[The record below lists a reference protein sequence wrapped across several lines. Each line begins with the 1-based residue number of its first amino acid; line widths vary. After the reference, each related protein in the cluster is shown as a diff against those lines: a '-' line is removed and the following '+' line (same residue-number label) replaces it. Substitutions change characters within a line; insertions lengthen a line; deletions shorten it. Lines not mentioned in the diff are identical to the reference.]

1 MSIQERKER
10 EKEKRRQQILV
21 AAKKLFS
28 RKGFNKATMQDI
40 AAEAELSPGT
50 LYSYFKNKDE
60 LFASLSL
67 RILQFLILRV
77 EQASKNG
84 NANPEQQVENLTEAL
99 YDVYKFDPQMIIYLC
114 HLQSSETLE
123 DLSPELL
130 LALRGLLRKSIHA
143 IADILEEGIKNGN
156 IVNKPP
162 TVLADILLA
171 LFSGVILWGASK
183 EIIFKKKDSLKQK
196 LGCAFECFFQGIKK
210 QDIPKDILLMG
221 DTC

>member
-1 MSIQERKER
+1 MSILERKER

-28 RKGFNKATMQDI
+28 RKGFNKATMEDI

-50 LYSYFKNKDE
+50 LYVYFKNKDE

-67 RILQFLILRV
+67 RILQFLILRI
-77 EQASKNG
+77 EEAQKNG
-84 NANPEQQVENLTEAL
+84 NANPEQLLENLAEAL

-114 HLQSSETLE
+114 HLQSRETLE

-130 LALRGLLRKSIHA
+130 LMLKGLLRKSIHA
-143 IADILEEGIKNGN
+143 IADILEEGIKNG
-156 IVNKPP
+156 IVVNRPP
-162 TVLADILLA
+162 TVLADMLLA
-171 LFSGVILWGASK
+171 LFSGIVLWDTSK
-183 EIIFKKKDSLKQK
+183 EIIYKEKDNLKQK

-210 QDIPKDILLMG
+210 QDNPENFLPIDEPI
-221 DTC
+221 

>member
-28 RKGFNKATMQDI
+28 RKGFNKATMEDI

-84 NANPEQQVENLTEAL
+84 NANPEQQLENLAEAL

-130 LALRGLLRKSIHA
+130 LALKRLLRKSIHT
-143 IADILEEGIKNGN
+143 IADILEEGIKNG
-156 IVNKPP
+156 IVINLPH

-171 LFSGVILWGASK
+171 LFFGVVLWSTNKKVIYK
-183 EIIFKKKDSLKQK
+183 EKDSLKHM

-210 QDIPKDILLMG
+210 HDIPKNILPI
-221 DTC
+221 DEPI